1 MLRRKHLDILNSK
14 SGGVTFTSATV
25 NANTKG
31 TINLPSNYRGVL
43 FASASSSAN
52 NGAYL
57 VFCTGAGGVTMVAVR
72 EASGISFESVTNA
85 IQITPSSQT
94 KITLL
99 NIAGIA
105 TT

>member
-1 MLRRKHLDILNSK
+1 
-14 SGGVTFTSATV
+14 
-25 NANTKG
+25 
-31 TINLPSNYRGVL
+31 
-43 FASASSSAN
+43 
-52 NGAYL
+52 
-57 VFCTGAGGVTMVAVR
+57 MVAVR